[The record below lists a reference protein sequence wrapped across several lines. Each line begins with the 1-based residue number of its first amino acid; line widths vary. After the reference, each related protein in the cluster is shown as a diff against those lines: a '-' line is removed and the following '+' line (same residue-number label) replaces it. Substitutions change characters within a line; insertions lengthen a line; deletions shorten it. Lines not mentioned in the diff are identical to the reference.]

1 MEPTERKEYHFYA
14 ALLSGLIS
22 LLMATSGGLLFAV
35 PSICVHYMF
44 RCEEGNAVHF
54 SLARLAGGL
63 LLSLSLSSI
72 STSSVQHSRVSLGT
86 QALAGLMIVLTGLC
100 NNTYTQD
107 SSCAQVQMVWM
118 LSGGS
123 LVMVLASLG
132 LMASFW
138 PAPRTPQ
145 RLVGNATLTAALL
158 SDRDQNVDAEEVE
171 PCRPS
176 TRPLVVD
183 NNDNLME
190 ALLPRDDG
198 EPVAEN
204 EQAYGTTRLLKLA
217 APQVFYL
224 YLGCLVLL
232 IRIPFSL
239 SIPHFVSTTLGA
251 LSRGDYQRARQEILL
266 LFILGT
272 IDSALDFWCVF
283 LFGYARERIIRGLR
297 VDTFSS
303 ILRQEIGFFDT
314 HTSGELSSRLSSDC
328 GEMAA
333 DLTWCMRF
341 STESIGRIT
350 GITIYMLVRCPT
362 LGGCALCIVPVV
374 AIINK
379 VYGDFLRN
387 NAIQVQ
393 TALAQ
398 ANSVAQEAF
407 ACVRTVISFATE
419 DVENKKYRNKI
430 DEQYH
435 LKIRELFMS
444 GVYYMVISTF
454 LINTCVQAVL
464 LLIGTTLVERGT
476 LTPEI
481 LLAFMLYQGQLQ
493 NETMNLFNSY
503 SSLIKS
509 SGAGEKVFQLLDR
522 IPPLPGTGN
531 PRSSVPVG
539 GGGARLQGQVNQIS
553 VQLSNVTFSYPTR
566 PSHNVLNGLNL
577 TIPAGSTLALVGPS
591 GSGKSTVI
599 GLLQRF
605 YDPSSGAILID
616 NVDLRETDLQQHRR
630 HRLGVVTQDPILF
643 SGSIRSNLTYGCP
656 WANNTNA
663 IAAAKMAH
671 AHDFITTFPD
681 GYDTNVG
688 ERGVAVSGGQKQR
701 IAIARAICK
710 NPSLL
715 LLDEATSALDSAS
728 EQAVQAALDQLL
740 SSNKGM
746 TTVVV
751 AHRLRTVRDADSIAY
766 MENGQVLEQGTH
778 EQLMELPDGL
788 YKKMVERTGS
798 SGTLPED

>member
-72 STSSVQHSRVSLGT
+72 SKSSVQHSRVSLGT
-86 QALAGLMIVLTGLC
+86 QALAGLMIVLTELC

-158 SDRDQNVDAEEVE
+158 SDRDQNVDSEEVE

-190 ALLPRDDG
+190 ALLPRDDD
-198 EPVAEN
+198 EPVVEN